1 MAASEKSTTVR
12 LDQRTLKRLDG
23 FARAKSRSREWVVK
37 QAVEHFIDYER
48 WFARE
53 VKAGL
58 RDAERGRLLEHDA
71 VVKRWERRRE
81 ASLDAGR
88 RP

>member
-1 MAASEKSTTVR
+1 MAIGEKPTTV
-12 LDQRTLKRLDG
+12 LVDHRTLKRVDG
-23 FARAKSRSREWVVK
+23 FARAKSRSRAWVVK
-37 QAVEHFIDYER
+37 QTVEHLIEYEK

-58 RDAERGRLLEHDA
+58 RDVERGHLLEHDA
-71 VVKRWERRRE
+71 VVRKWERRRE
-81 ASLDAGR
+81 ASLDARR